1 MNPSEKEIAMAKL
14 LEALMVYIEINLGF
28 GQTQQQMESDLQ
40 ELVEKVY
47 QEIEKTGDKEK
58 TIKII
63 EAMLHEKFYA
73 EEVSVD

>member
-1 MNPSEKEIAMAKL
+1 
-14 LEALMVYIEINLGF
+14 MVYIEINLGF

-47 QEIEKTGDKEK
+47 QEMEKTGDKEK

>member
-47 QEIEKTGDKEK
+47 QEMEKTWDKEK
-58 TIKII
+58 TI
-63 EAMLHEKFYA
+63 
-73 EEVSVD
+73 

>member
-47 QEIEKTGDKEK
+47 QEMEKTGDKEK

>member
-1 MNPSEKEIAMAKL
+1 MAKL

-47 QEIEKTGDKEK
+47 QEMEKTGDKEK